1 MKASRILAGMSA
13 AAFAASLISMVSFAD
28 EAAETKE
35 LSSASAAS
43 TTITVAKNQ
52 WGEGNTYNVSLGVF
66 ENNTPW
72 SVLEAYSDL
81 TLTAEIANV
90 TVTQGTDA
98 APVEVKASDFSV
110 QIYCQDNS
118 AWGWNAIQASADADG
133 KINASAKVSDLTA
146 GKTDTNS
153 IGAFGVQFGLS
164 DEVGGK
170 LAIDDTVTFDLTYT
184 LTGTVDPS
192 ASEEKYELPHTEPN
206 DVEPE
211 WNGWGSDGVVPG
223 GYLMAASG
231 EKDLKVTVAFKNTVP
246 AESKGDDAN
255 DFSSMKLCYAD
266 TGKAF
271 FMPNAK
277 DVYDEMVSEYG
288 EDSEQ
293 AKAAAKNL
301 WKADS
306 IYGVDLASKLDNADD
321 EKKARRDAGKGTPI
335 LQDDGFMLVYGDDST
350 AEFYI
355 TADAVKGAKEAITEL
370 GYGDLLFQIHGV
382 DITSVTLEEVEPE
395 AEPVYEYNAFEMY
408 TDNWT
413 YKQMSQEDA
422 DARGMGFTVS
432 AAQTTYTAESATA
445 YYDADGNLQYGEVP
459 AGTDP
464 YKVSGA
470 TVWNVDIDGLADAV
484 GAGTAGLKNDDGSD
498 LSAADKMKLA
508 QDAGIEISNV
518 KLLIDGKEFYSIPD
532 DKLLYGDIEG
542 NGKIR
547 LEVYNEYGETGN
559 SDGQFF
565 DKDRV
570 EAIAKESNAG
580 THYAVTFDITGI
592 PEEAPD
598 PVDTYSFTPADG
610 YATTY
615 TGNTGDVIDL
625 AVALKQNGAP
635 VADENVDWVFSSEAY
650 SVQTI
655 GAGENEVVV
664 LPTDKDGISSGQYK
678 CGSEAEIITVTATL
692 ENAEDYGN
700 VSPVVFTIYQN
711 IPDSQEDSSD
721 ADSSSSSSSSNTSSG
736 GSSSSSSTTDNNPAT
751 GAAALGTVGILLAGA
766 AMAVSKKKQ

>member
-13 AAFAASLISMVSFAD
+13 AAFAASLMSMVSV
-28 EAAETKE
+28 
-35 LSSASAAS
+35 SAATEIVAADFGS
-43 TTITVAKNQ
+43 QIYAMGSSNWNWYSVDNKFNEDGTITLVGNAEEIWQ
-52 WGEGNTYNVSLGVF
+52 VSSHPEGKD
-66 ENNTPW
+66 P
-72 SVLEAYSDL
+72 D
-81 TLTAEIANV
+81 TL
-90 TVTQGTDA
+90 
-98 APVEVKASDFSV
+98 
-110 QIYCQDNS
+110 
-118 AWGWNAIQASADADG
+118 
-133 KINASAKVSDLTA
+133 
-146 GKTDTNS
+146 
-153 IGAFGVQFGLS
+153 IGGAGVQFYLGDAVKDLADNEYTTETIEYTITASGDETFKKEGTVEATLGKKGDDGKRVNTTEIAIAGYESDPAEWTKLGDLTVTATVKDITVVEEQAEPEYTLPFSTDETGEYGGWGSQAYVPSKVYQLVPEGKGATVTIDYKVLREPDANGGIYSLAKFANAQAGWNPIAQPGIQEKYDEACDDEGADSALAKGLEAQLWKQNS
-164 DEVGGK
+164 IPGFDREKTLSEDEVEKRKADKG
-170 LAIDDTVTFDLTYT
+170 APSINDDGFFVFYYPDTYT
-184 LTGTVDPS
+184 DTGSLTFNLSPEAVADL
-192 ASEEKYELPHTEPN
+192 ASEDENGYGGSLFQVYNLDITSISIDAA

-211 WNGWGSDGVVPG
+211 
-223 GYLMAASG
+223 
-231 EKDLKVTVAFKNTVP
+231 
-246 AESKGDDAN
+246 
-255 DFSSMKLCYAD
+255 
-266 TGKAF
+266 
-271 FMPNAK
+271 
-277 DVYDEMVSEYG
+277 
-288 EDSEQ
+288 
-293 AKAAAKNL
+293 
-301 WKADS
+301 
-306 IYGVDLASKLDNADD
+306 
-321 EKKARRDAGKGTPI
+321 
-335 LQDDGFMLVYGDDST
+335 
-350 AEFYI
+350 
-355 TADAVKGAKEAITEL
+355 
-370 GYGDLLFQIHGV
+370 
-382 DITSVTLEEVEPE
+382 
-395 AEPVYEYNAFEMY
+395 EPVYEYNAFEMY

-413 YKQMSQEDA
+413 YQQMSQEDA

-459 AGTDP
+459 EGTEA
-464 YKVSGA
+464 YKVAGA

-484 GAGTAGLKNDDGSD
+484 GAGTAGVKNDDGSD

-559 SDGQFF
+559 TQGEFF

-570 EAIAKESNAG
+570 EAIAAEANAG
-580 THYAVTFDITGI
+580 THYAVTFDITGV
-592 PEEAPD
+592 PEKAPD

-664 LPTDKDGISSGQYK
+664 LPTDKDGISAGQYK

-711 IPDSQEDSSD
+711 IPDSQEDSSNG
-721 ADSSSSSSSSNTSSG
+721 DSSSSSSSSNTSSG